1 MHACHGQAEIFCVC
15 MHMHVTGKRK
25 FFCVCMHA
33 CTSRASTWGPSKII
47 HVCTTWGCHEFFLK
61 CFDKFEIWKKFK
73 FIKNIKYEI
82 WSWKKKNWVGQ
93 ISDLIQVCWTIFG
106 PNELIFWKEIQNWL
120 KMWNLEFG
128 KKKIGLD
135 NSGSHTSGLDNS
147 WSKWFSTVQRGIE
160 TPVFPACKNFHFFRI
175 GWFLSGVD
183 HFSNF
188 RIVRDPNFWYFYTF
202 LIF

>member
-82 WSWKKKNWVGQ
+82 WSLEKRKLGWT
-93 ISDLIQVCWTIFG
+93 IPDLIQVGWTILG
-106 PNELIFWKEIQNWL
+106 PNDFQPSKEAL
-120 KMWNLEFG
+120 KLQYFRLVKISTFFG
-128 KKKIGLD
+128 LG
-135 NSGSHTSGLDNS
+135 GSYPVWTISQTSGLY
-147 WSKWFSTVQRGIE
+147 GIQISDI
-160 TPVFPACKNFHFFRI
+160 FI
-175 GWFLSGVD
+175 L
-183 HFSNF
+183 
-188 RIVRDPNFWYFYTF
+188 FWYFRKSSN
-202 LIF
+202 LLKI